1 MLLCFFFSAVP
12 LERVSFQGVE
22 MWVSFFPVTPL
33 EEHMSLLASGVG
45 YDLPHR
51 AAGGACVT
59 PGPREVV
66 IFFPITPPEEHV
78 SLRGVGR

>member
-45 YDLPHR
+45 YDFPHR
-51 AAGGACVT
+51 AA
-59 PGPREVV
+59 
-66 IFFPITPPEEHV
+66 
-78 SLRGVGR
+78 

>member
-22 MWVSFFPVTPL
+22 MWVSFFPVTLL
-33 EEHMSLLASGVG
+33 EEHMSLLAQELG
-45 YDLPHR
+45 
-51 AAGGACVT
+51 
-59 PGPREVV
+59 
-66 IFFPITPPEEHV
+66 IIFPIAPPEEHV